1 MERDAL
7 EYLREWRRRTDRKP
21 LVIRGARQVGK
32 TYLVRQ
38 LAQGAFD
45 DLVEVDFEN
54 EPDVAGYFTKA
65 DVNTTIK
72 LLEAHYGRS
81 IRPGGTLLFLDE
93 IQAAPDVFARLRY
106 FYERM
111 PELHLVATGSLLEFL
126 LEEHDFSM
134 PVGRIEYVHLG
145 PMKFS
150 EFLKAAGDQGLADLS
165 RAYAPGDGFPPG
177 IHRRLVDRLREFLVV
192 GGMPESVRTYIAA
205 GDHLAADRTRQSI
218 LQTFT
223 DDFAKYGEK
232 VNRRHLL
239 AAFQAIPRL
248 IGQKLK
254 YVNISR
260 DIRAADLDR
269 ALHMLELARL
279 CHRVQHSAAQGIPLG
294 AEVNPRVFRLISL
307 DTGLV
312 LSALGLNAADLETVD
327 LMLANAGAVCEQFA
341 GQHLLYRQQMYRQ
354 PELHYWVREQPSSSA
369 EVDYVIGVGPHVVP
383 VEVKAGKTGTLRS
396 LHQFMMTHECPLAV
410 RLNLDLPSLTQAEGM
425 LPTGQKYSYP
435 LLSLP
440 VYMVEQID
448 ALASSLLAPT
458 ASTGRKKVADGEGR
472 NNSGCS

>member
-1 MERDAL
+1 MGGLAMERDAL
-7 EYLREWRRRTDRKP
+7 EYLRAWRERPDRKP

-38 LAQGAFD
+38 LATCAFD

-54 EPDVAGYFTKA
+54 EPDVAGYFIKP
-65 DVNTTIK
+65 DVTATIK

-106 FYERM
+106 FHEQM
-111 PELHLVATGSLLEFL
+111 PELHLVATGSLLEFV

-134 PVGRIEYVHLG
+134 PVGRIEYMHLG
-145 PMKFS
+145 PMTFS
-150 EFLKAAGDQGLADLS
+150 EFLKAAGDQGLTDLCKS
-165 RAYAPGDGFPPG
+165 YTPGDDLPTG

-192 GGMPESVRTYIAA
+192 GGMPESISTYIAA
-205 GDHLAADRTRQSI
+205 GNHLAADRIRQSI
-218 LQTFT
+218 LQTFM

-232 VNRRHLL
+232 ANRRHLV
-239 AAFQAIPRL
+239 AAFQAIPRV

-254 YVNISR
+254 YVNIDR

-294 AEVNPRVFRLISL
+294 AAVNPSVFKLIAL

-312 LSALGLNAADLETVD
+312 LSSLGLNAADLESVD
-327 LMLANAGAVCEQFA
+327 LMLANAGTICEQFV
-341 GQHLLYRQQMYRQ
+341 GQHLLYRQQLYRR

-369 EVDYVIGVGPHVVP
+369 EVDYVLGVGPHVIP

-396 LHQFMMTHECPLAV
+396 LHQFMTTHDCPLAV
-410 RLNLDLPSLTQAEGM
+410 RFNLDRPSFTQAEGK
-425 LPTGQKYSYP
+425 LPTGQHYGYP

-448 ALASSLLAPT
+448 ALASTFFA
-458 ASTGRKKVADGEGR
+458 R
-472 NNSGCS
+472 